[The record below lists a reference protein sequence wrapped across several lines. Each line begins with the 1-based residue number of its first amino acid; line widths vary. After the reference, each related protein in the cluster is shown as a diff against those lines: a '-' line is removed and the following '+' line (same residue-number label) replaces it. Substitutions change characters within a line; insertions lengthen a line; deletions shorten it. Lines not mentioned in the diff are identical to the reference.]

1 MSLATARPD
10 GCLLRQLARAGTVR
24 RLAGTMRQAGDPRAT
39 SWRSIMWRVASALA
53 SFLTVLA
60 YLISTAPAGEDQYRN
75 EIERWRQKRLADLK
89 AEDGWLSVSGLF
101 WLKSGDTTVG
111 SDPSND
117 VLLPA
122 RLPGSVGSLKLAGG
136 KVSLR
141 VAPGVSVSRNGKPFE
156 GGLILSDADGQA
168 DILALEDVKLIL
180 LKRGARFALRIKD
193 NQSPLRTSFAG
204 LRWYP
209 PNREW
214 RIEAKFVPYPTRSKL
229 VLDTIVGE
237 SEEADSPGYVT
248 FEHGAR
254 STGFSPR
261 ARRMVPSGLC
271 FATAPAAGQPT
282 VVRASCTR
290 MLPRETLSCSISTR
304 PPISPARISRMRHV
318 HSRLPRI
325 G

>member
-1 MSLATARPD
+1 M
-10 GCLLRQLARAGTVR
+10 Q
-24 RLAGTMRQAGDPRAT
+24 
-39 SWRSIMWRVASALA
+39 RVASALA

-156 GGLILSDADGQA
+156 EGLILSDADGQA

-180 LKRGARFALRIKD
+180 LKRGARFALRVKD

-237 SEEADSPGYVT
+237 SEEAESPGYVT
-248 FEHGAR
+248 FERAGQGLSASAR
-254 STGFSPR
+254 EREEWLALVCVSRRHQRPDNPRWCAAAVRGCPQGRHRR
-261 ARRMVPSGLC
+261 ARLQQGHQSAVRVYPVRDLS
-271 FATAPAAGQPT
+271 T
-282 VVRASCTR
+282 RAS
-290 MLPRETLSCSISTR
+290 PE
-304 PPISPARISRMRHV
+304 PAESGDRGRRTQV
-318 HSRLPRI
+318 
-325 G
+325 

>member
-1 MSLATARPD
+1 M
-10 GCLLRQLARAGTVR
+10 Q
-24 RLAGTMRQAGDPRAT
+24 
-39 SWRSIMWRVASALA
+39 RVASALA

-156 GGLILSDADGQA
+156 EGLILSDADGQA

-180 LKRGARFALRIKD
+180 LKRGARFALRVKD

-248 FEHGAR
+248 FERRGKVYRLQPASEKNGSLWFVFRDGTSGRTTHGGAR
-254 STGFSPR
+254 AAVRGCSQGRHRR
-261 ARRMVPSGLC
+261 ARFQQGHQSPLRVYPVCDLS
-271 FATAPAAGQPT
+271 T
-282 VVRASCTR
+282 RASPESAESGDRGRRTQ
-290 MLPRETLSCSISTR
+290 
-304 PPISPARISRMRHV
+304 V
-318 HSRLPRI
+318 
-325 G
+325 